1 MFAKLLT
8 LVMAIY
14 YMISPLVPPST
25 DDVISALDEKNVK
38 LTFAALADTQVSNY
52 MLTREPALKAV
63 GEDIKNASADID
75 AMVIAGDLTENALQ
89 CEYDLVT
96 EDIVDTNVD
105 HFLMATGNHDIRL
118 RNYNQAA
125 DRFIAF
131 QNNLSNSANSDLL
144 IDKLH
149 YTYEINGYTFIVMG
163 SDRTE
168 FEEAYFYQKQ
178 LIWLDQTLREKTNEG
193 KPVFVIIHQAFK
205 DTHGLPDT
213 WGSPIDSR
221 GTMGKQNDE
230 VRAILNKYNNVIMI
244 SGHLH
249 TGFGQYSYEKLDNFD
264 SINVPS
270 VGIENKDGEYNDN
283 GTGYMVEVYDDE
295 VIFRARDFAKGK
307 YLPDYDI
314 KIEIE

>member
-14 YMISPLVPPST
+14 YMICPLTPPSA
-25 DDVISALDEKNVK
+25 DNVIEALDEKNVR

-52 MLTREPALKAV
+52 MITREPALRAA
-63 GEDIKNASADID
+63 GDDIKNAKTPID
-75 AMVIAGDLTENALQ
+75 ALLIAGDITENGLE
-89 CEYDLVT
+89 CEYDFVT
-96 EDIVDTNVD
+96 EDIIDTGVD

-118 RNYNQAA
+118 RKYEQAA
-125 DRFIAF
+125 NRFVDF
-131 QNNLSNSANSDLL
+131 QNNLNKAAKSELT

-149 YTYEINGYTFIVMG
+149 YSYEINGYTFIVLG

-168 FEEAYFYQKQ
+168 FEEAYFNEQQ
-178 LIWLDQTLREKTNEG
+178 LVWLDETLKAKTDEG
-193 KPVFVIIHQAFK
+193 KPVFVVVHQTFK
-205 DTHGLPDT
+205 NTHGLPDT

-249 TGFGQYSYEKLDNFD
+249 TGFGEYTYEKIDNFD
-264 SINVPS
+264 SINLPS
-270 VGIENKDGEYNDN
+270 VGIENKDGRYNDN
-283 GTGYMVEVYDDE
+283 GTGYMVEVYDGE

-314 KIEIE
+314 KINID